1 MQPYLT
7 IEETIS
13 IPRLSRLAVSE
24 DGTRL
29 AWVETVANWDK
40 NEYRKHVQIY
50 DVRTKQITCY
60 RRIINPIRLP
70 VRSPIASLGSVRW
83 VQAMTKL
90 TRLLY

>member
-24 DGTRL
+24 DGARL

-40 NEYRKHVQIY
+40 NEY
-50 DVRTKQITCY
+50 C
-60 RRIINPIRLP
+60 
-70 VRSPIASLGSVRW
+70 
-83 VQAMTKL
+83 
-90 TRLLY
+90 LLYTSFRPPAFDEHIN

>member
-24 DGTRL
+24 DGARL

-50 DVRTKQITCY
+50 DVRTAS
-60 RRIINPIRLP
+60 RLP
-70 VRSPIASLGSVRW
+70 VTGGDNQSHSPAWSVANQLAW
-83 VQAMTKL
+83 LSPVGEGDDKA
-90 TRLLY
+90 